1 MKEYSKKKQQA
12 IRTKEKI
19 YNSAISLIKEEN
31 YDDVKISDICK
42 LAKVSVGSF
51 YHHFDTKDDI
61 IKRIIDEIDIAAR
74 ENFIDEPNEPLF
86 NSIKRLLL
94 VESKIIE
101 SYGLKIVTQIA
112 INQLKYGYE
121 YFFNKKW
128 FLEEKLVELLQNH
141 LGSNDIIG
149 NYSTQD
155 ISDIVLRTYRG
166 IVIEWCIKRGSLS
179 LYDLVND
186 HLETQYINFK

>member
-141 LGSNDIIG
+141 IGSNDIIG